1 MASRCAS
8 VGCCAPAALAIMLTA
23 AASQVLRTAR
33 RVNVLIILIYPFW
46 FGPECLPCSNNF
58 FQKAQYQVH
67 GGYPLRFRVPPHQD
81 CCYSIVAAS
90 FASANRG
97 KASSRGDHSHARRLT
112 AAVGAQRLL
121 AFAFPS
127 GECRSSCCPPA

>member
-8 VGCCAPAALAIMLTA
+8 VGCCAPAALAIMVTA
-23 AASQVLRTAR
+23 AASQVLRIAR
-33 RVNVLIILIYPFW
+33 HVNVLIILIYPFW
-46 FGPECLPCSNNF
+46 FGPECLLCLNNF

-67 GGYPLRFRVPPHQD
+67 GGYPLRFRVPPQAD

-97 KASSRGDHSHARRLT
+97 NSMKPGRPFARAEIDRRNLS
-112 AAVGAQRLL
+112 AAPAGFRIPL
-121 AFAFPS
+121 A
-127 GECRSSCCPPA
+127 